1 MLAELLLSDNL
12 QIMTLVCRSALVGD
26 SAAIA
31 SKGILKIL
39 TLRDAQGI
47 QDFLKR
53 LFQIRITDYKRKQ
66 RDLSDITRDNR
77 FFSLV

>member
-1 MLAELLLSDNL
+1 MLAEILLAENL

-26 SAAIA
+26 AAAIA

-39 TLRDAQGI
+39 TLREAQGT

-53 LFQIRITDYKRKQ
+53 LFRARISDYKRKQ

-77 FFSLV
+77 LIPY